1 MPSSNAQLFSILQ
14 AAVLL
19 AKANEADGLLLLL
32 EDQVDWKKLHVLAS
46 KIDSFVVATN
56 SREVFEAAQK
66 AELKSVLLE
75 RQEASVQNQLT
86 QALLSSVAQEY
97 ISSGSTIVT
106 VFGWFDQDVVDS
118 ISLLKLTERL
128 GRLSAAD
135 LRKLETEVPL
145 ETLRTVVDLAV
156 ELGREGR
163 EGKPI
168 GALFVVGDHRKVL
181 RQSRPSGFDIVK
193 GHTKSERN
201 LLDPKIHESVKEL
214 AQLDGAFIINSDG
227 TIEASGRL
235 IDTLP
240 VEVTMT
246 QGLGARHFAAA
257 AISKNTKAIAVVVS
271 QSGGAVRLYQNG
283 EVVLRIEA
291 LARPMKWKSTQ
302 PDGSSSE

>member
-1 MPSSNAQLFSILQ
+1 
-14 AAVLL
+14 
-19 AKANEADGLLLLL
+19 
-32 EDQVDWKKLHVLAS
+32 
-46 KIDSFVVATN
+46 
-56 SREVFEAAQK
+56 
-66 AELKSVLLE
+66 
-75 RQEASVQNQLT
+75 
-86 QALLSSVAQEY
+86 
-97 ISSGSTIVT
+97 
-106 VFGWFDQDVVDS
+106 
-118 ISLLKLTERL
+118 
-128 GRLSAAD
+128 
-135 LRKLETEVPL
+135 LETEVPL

-214 AQLDGAFIINSDG
+214 AQLDGAFVINSDG

-283 EVVLRIEA
+283 EVVLRIET

>member
-1 MPSSNAQLFSILQ
+1 MASTSAQLSSILQ
-14 AAVLL
+14 AALQL
-19 AKANEADGLLLLL
+19 AKANDADGLLLLL
-32 EDQVDWKKLHVLAS
+32 EAQVDWKKLQSLAS
-46 KIDSFVVATN
+46 KIEAFVVATN
-56 SREVFEAAQK
+56 SPEIFEAAQK
-66 AELKSVLLE
+66 ADLKSILLE
-75 RQEASVQNQLT
+75 RHETSVQNQLT
-86 QALLSSVAQEY
+86 QALLSSVAMEH
-97 ISSGSTIVT
+97 ISSSSTIVT

-181 RQSRPSGFDIVK
+181 RQSRPSGFDVVK
-193 GHTKSERN
+193 GHTKAERN
-201 LLDPKIHESVKEL
+201 LLDSKIHESVKEL
-214 AQLDGAFIINSDG
+214 AQLDGAFVINSDG

-246 QGLGARHFAAA
+246 RGLGARHFAAA

-271 QSGGAVRLYQNG
+271 QSGGTVRLYQNG

-302 PDGSSSE
+302 LDSSAGE